1 MFQVF
6 SRISIRMKLLAGFA
20 FVLAILLIVSLIGLR
35 GLQSTRAM
43 VEEVVR
49 DVQPVTLA
57 AMEVDSALHNAAS
70 SLGFYLMSKE
80 DVHRDAY
87 DANLARLNEAVQ
99 SLVAAPLVQNVPELR
114 DLAGAIASEAQAFM
128 GYRDEMIVV
137 ASDLTRNM
145 PAMEISTLRLNP
157 VSQEILQNMSQMAAS
172 EMGEFVS
179 ERRRDLLNDLHEMRY
194 GQSNIMMG
202 IRGFIA
208 FRDTASREN
217 TRLYLNRNR
226 DLLQSVQGRGSML
239 NFEQEI
245 ALEELIRLQ
254 GELEAGL
261 EELFRVHGSEQSHRD
276 AYLIRTE
283 VGPLL
288 LQSKERVNAL
298 VSRLEQ
304 RTADASDA
312 LIAQAETAQTVMLT
326 FMLIG
331 LALGIV
337 AAMVLAGSI
346 VRPLRQA
353 IVAMEDI
360 AEGEGDLTRTL
371 KEQGGPE
378 LSALARAFNKF
389 VEKIRNTLGQVT
401 DAVSQLSSAADEMSA
416 ITAETNQGVERQ
428 RNETDRVATA
438 MNEMLSTSQEMAGN
452 AGSAAD
458 ATQSADQA
466 AQKGKRIVD
475 DAIGSIND
483 LAGTVEDA
491 AGVIHSLGQDAE
503 KIDSVMDVI
512 RGIAEQTNLLAL
524 NAAIEAARAGEQGRG
539 FAVVA
544 DEVRTLA
551 TRTQESTREIQQMI
565 ERLQEASRKA
575 VEVMDSGR
583 KRAQSTVEAANGAR
597 TTLNTITESVKT
609 INDMN
614 NQIAVA
620 SRQQS
625 EVAEEMN
632 RNVVNISDVAEE
644 NARAANQVATATED
658 LSRLA
663 ADLRGLISQFRL

>member
-1 MFQVF
+1 MLQVF

-20 FVLAILLIVSLIGLR
+20 FVLAILLLVSLIGLR
-35 GLQSTRAM
+35 GLQSTRIM

-57 AMEVDSALHNAAS
+57 AMEVDSALHHAAS
-70 SLGFYLMSKE
+70 SLGFFLMSKE
-80 DVHRDAY
+80 DVHRAAY
-87 DANLARLNEAVQ
+87 DANLERLNDAVHA
-99 SLVAAPLVQNVPELR
+99 LVAAPLVQDVPELR
-114 DLAGAIASEAQAFM
+114 ELAGAIAAEAQSFM
-128 GYRDEMIVV
+128 DYRDEMVEV
-137 ASDLTRNM
+137 ASDLNRNM
-145 PAMEISTLRLNP
+145 PAMEVSTLRLNP

-172 EMGEFVS
+172 EMGEFAS
-179 ERRRDLLNDLHEMRY
+179 ERRRDLLNDLHELRY

-208 FRDTASREN
+208 FRDNASREN
-217 TRLYLNRNR
+217 TRLYLDRNR
-226 DLLQSVQGRGSML
+226 SLLESLEQRASML

-245 ALEELIRLQ
+245 SLEELLRLQ
-254 GELEAGL
+254 TELETHL

-276 AYLIRTE
+276 AFLIRTE

-288 LQSKERVNAL
+288 LQSKERITEM

-304 RTADASDA
+304 RTVEASDA
-312 LIAQAETAQTVMLT
+312 LVAQAQTAQGVMFTLVPV
-326 FMLIG
+326 G
-331 LALGIV
+331 LALGIL
-337 AAMVLAGSI
+337 AAVVLAGSI
-346 VRPLRQA
+346 VRPLRNA
-353 IVAMEDI
+353 IAAMEDI
-360 AEGEGDLTRTL
+360 AGGEGDLTRTL
-371 KEQGGPE
+371 REQGGPE
-378 LSALARAFNKF
+378 LSALARAFNRF

-401 DAVSQLSSAADEMSA
+401 DAVSRLSSAAEQMSA
-416 ITAETNQGVERQ
+416 ITTETDQGVERQ
-428 RNETDRVATA
+428 RNETDRVAAA
-438 MNEMLSTSQEMAGN
+438 MNEMLSTAQEVAGN
-452 AGSAAD
+452 AGSAAE
-458 ATQSADQA
+458 ATQSADHA
-466 AQKGKRIVD
+466 AREGERIVD
-475 DAIGSIND
+475 EAIGSIND
-483 LAGTVEDA
+483 LAGTVDNA
-491 AGVIHSLGQDAE
+491 AGVIHSLGEDAE
-503 KIDSVMDVI
+503 RIDSVMDVI

-565 ERLQEASRKA
+565 EGLQEASRKA
-575 VEVMDSGR
+575 VEVMESGR
-583 KRAQSTVEAANGAR
+583 TRAQSTVEAANGAR
-597 TTLNTITESVKT
+597 RSLSSITESVRT

-632 RNVVNISDVAEE
+632 RNVVGISDVADE
-644 NARAANQVATATED
+644 NARAARQVATATED

-663 ADLRGLISQFRL
+663 ADLRGLIAQFKL

>member
-1 MFQVF
+1 MFNVF
-6 SRISIRMKLLAGFA
+6 SRISIRMKLLMGFA

-35 GLQSTRAM
+35 GLNATRAM

-80 DVHRDAY
+80 DVHREAY
-87 DANLARLNEAVQ
+87 DTNLERLREAVE
-99 SLVAAPLVQNVPELR
+99 SLTAAPLVQNVPELSA
-114 DLAGAIASEAQAFM
+114 LATAIATEADAFA
-128 GYRDEMIVV
+128 GYRDEMVTL

-145 PAMEISTLRLNP
+145 PAMEISTVRLNP

-179 ERRRDLLNDLHEMRY
+179 ERRRQLLNDFHELRY

-208 FRDTASREN
+208 FQDTPSREN
-217 TRLYLNRNR
+217 TRLYINRNR
-226 DLLQSVQGRGSML
+226 SLLESVESRSSML

-245 ALEELIRLQ
+245 ALEELLVLQ
-254 GELEAGL
+254 DQLEAGL
-261 EELFRVHGSEQSHRD
+261 DELFRVHGSEQSHRD

-288 LQSKERVNAL
+288 LQSKERVNEL

-304 RTADASDA
+304 RTSEASEA
-312 LIAQAETAQTVMLT
+312 LVAQAQTAQRVMMT

-331 LALGIV
+331 LALGTL
-337 AAMVLAGSI
+337 AAFVLAGSI
-346 VRPLRQA
+346 VRPLRHA

-378 LSALARAFNKF
+378 LSALARAFNNF

-401 DAVSQLSSAADEMSA
+401 DAVSHLSSAADEMSA

-452 AGSAAD
+452 AGSAAE
-458 ATQSADQA
+458 ATQSADKA
-466 AQKGKRIVD
+466 ARDSERIVSQ
-475 DAIGSIND
+475 AIGSINE

-491 AGVIHSLGQDAE
+491 AGVIHTLGQDAE

-583 KRAQSTVEAANGAR
+583 ERARSTVEAANGAR
-597 TTLNTITESVKT
+597 GSLNTITDAVKT

-644 NARAANQVATATED
+644 NARAANQVSTATED

-663 ADLRGLISQFRL
+663 ADLRGLITQFRL